1 MKKLL
6 NNFTIK
12 ITAFVLAVII
22 FIATAFMLG
31 FSILIFMISDGMPN
45 IEYAQSKWAE
55 SYLRKELRD
64 FSDILME
71 KVIYQDDVSLKEWAS
86 DKNYYYTIF
95 IVNEENSLDIYDRNN
110 YDYKTNYSYYE
121 TEVHEIYN
129 PNINDYDVYK
139 FEIDLDLKKNLAK
152 KDIYYVVREIINICF
167 DELYYFITFGI
178 INIFLIIFLI
188 IYLICAAGHKKGS
201 DTPQKNLLDKI
212 PFDIYTVMYIFLG
225 WLEVGSLDI
234 LYYRFSET
242 WAYAVSAIYII
253 VDYILILSYILSVST
268 RIKTKSLIKNTIV
281 YRLLSFVFKYLKI
294 PLNMLVSVIRSIPL
308 IPKTAIVT
316 TLIFL
321 LNWGLLASWNEND
334 SLILLFVE
342 GIILIP
348 IFFYFVICLKK
359 LQNAGQRIAM
369 GDLEH
374 KVDTAYMIADFKEY
388 GETLNNIGDGLS
400 KAVNEKIKSERL
412 KTELITNVSHDIKTP
427 LTSIINYVDLIKKE
441 EPQNENVRDYIDI
454 LDRQSNRLKKLIEDL
469 IEASKAS
476 TGNISVEKEPC
487 DLGILLSQTVGEFDE
502 RLKRKNLDIIVGE
515 YKEQLTVMADRRHLW
530 RVFDNLMSNICKYS
544 QNGTRVYLT
553 LNKIDNQAVITFRNI
568 SENQLYV
575 SGDELTERFVRGDSS
590 RNTEGSGLGL
600 SIAKSLVELQGGV
613 MQIHIDGDLFKVV
626 ISFKTEEH

>member
-71 KVIYQDDVSLKEWAS
+71 KVIYQDDVSLKQWAS

-121 TEVHEIYN
+121 TEVYEIYN

-308 IPKTAIVT
+308 ISKTAIVT

-454 LDRQSNRLKKLIEDL
+454 LDRQSNRLKKLIQDL

-487 DLGILLSQTVGEFDE
+487 ELGILLSQTVGEFDE

>member
-590 RNTEGSGLGL
+590 RNTEGSGLDL